1 MGHWSVNMMWLLIL
15 SSLIY
20 LASLGAV
27 AYFARPG
34 KRRMAGALGGGV
46 AAGLSLPL
54 LLALAGAEGWWQCP
68 FLKLPYA
75 PLVTFVG
82 FSVSYATI
90 ALAVWRIE
98 RRFGWRG
105 AACSLAAACVL
116 GPPRDYAIASRYP
129 ELMVFGPG
137 AAPIAG
143 NAFVYFVTVALTLAV
158 MRLIAGPAATD
169 RLARS

>member
-1 MGHWSVNMMWLLIL
+1 MMRLLIL

-20 LASLGAV
+20 LVSLGAV

-34 KRRMAGALGGGV
+34 TRRMMGALGGGV

-54 LLALAGAEGWWQCP
+54 LLALAEAQGWWRCP
-68 FLKLPYA
+68 FLNLPHA
-75 PLVTFVG
+75 PLVTFLG
-82 FSVSYATI
+82 FTVSYAPI
-90 ALAVWRIE
+90 ALVAWRIE

-105 AACSLAAACVL
+105 TACSLAAVCVL
-116 GPPRDYAIASRYP
+116 GPPRDYAIATRYP

-137 AAPIAG
+137 VAPIAG
-143 NAFVYFVTVALTLAV
+143 NAAVYFVTVALTLAV
-158 MRLIAGPAATD
+158 MRLIAGPAAKD